1 MKLNLWMIANRLSA
15 LEPEMCIPVDA
26 PADLLS
32 ARRAFAT
39 NCVYVYQKGTQVIC
53 DAGENGGKLIFKD
66 MECDQ
71 VFEMVQFTFDFY
83 REWQEMLLDAA
94 ERLDY
99 KKIMD
104 ASWAVFHNPMIL
116 LDAADNALTLS
127 EEYAEDE
134 VNEDWKYLCQN
145 GYSSPAVQKFLTRTG
160 EKYAYFMNPKA
171 KIYYLDNPEIHG
183 NELSVPL
190 LYDNRQCG
198 RLNVVE
204 YDRSL
209 NAGDLHVADYMAKYL
224 SMILGKINEQ
234 GGNQGLLAPVFAK
247 LLLHQNL
254 TGAEVEY
261 WKSCV
266 EWNEEEDA
274 KICVIHFINTD
285 MELHE
290 KISIMNIFRSRI
302 QESAYVMVEE
312 EICFVLYPESKNY
325 NRNLELVEKMAEKY
339 ELKIGISNTIESL
352 KSLHYFYQQA
362 VFAVQYGSRVK
373 RSGWMYDFYDYAI
386 DYILQADDMKKKYFA
401 IQSDVRDL
409 WNENQ
414 KNGGERIETLTAY
427 LKNERSLLHTA
438 NELFIHRN
446 TLVYRLK
453 KLTEMLHVDLDDA
466 YTRDYMKL
474 SIRVMWLKIDTNKE

>member
-15 LEPEMCIPVDA
+15 LEPEMCIPADA

-32 ARRAFAT
+32 ARRAYAT

-99 KKIMD
+99 KKIME

-145 GYSSPAVQKFLTRTG
+145 GYSSPSVQKFLTRSG

-171 KIYYLDNPEIHG
+171 KIYYLDNPEIRG

-204 YDRSL
+204 YDRVL
-209 NAGDLHVADYMAKYL
+209 NAGDLYVADYMAKYL

-247 LLLHQNL
+247 LLLNQDL
-254 TGAEVEY
+254 TDAEVEY

-266 EWNEEEDA
+266 EWNEEEQA
-274 KICVIHFINTD
+274 RICVIHFKVIVGVT
-285 MELHE
+285 L
-290 KISIMNIFRSRI
+290 
-302 QESAYVMVEE
+302 
-312 EICFVLYPESKNY
+312 
-325 NRNLELVEKMAEKY
+325 
-339 ELKIGISNTIESL
+339 
-352 KSLHYFYQQA
+352 A
-362 VFAVQYGSRVK
+362 VCVIY
-373 RSGWMYDFYDYAI
+373 
-386 DYILQADDMKKKYFA
+386 
-401 IQSDVRDL
+401 
-409 WNENQ
+409 
-414 KNGGERIETLTAY
+414 
-427 LKNERSLLHTA
+427 
-438 NELFIHRN
+438 
-446 TLVYRLK
+446 
-453 KLTEMLHVDLDDA
+453 ML
-466 YTRDYMKL
+466 M
-474 SIRVMWLKIDTNKE
+474 